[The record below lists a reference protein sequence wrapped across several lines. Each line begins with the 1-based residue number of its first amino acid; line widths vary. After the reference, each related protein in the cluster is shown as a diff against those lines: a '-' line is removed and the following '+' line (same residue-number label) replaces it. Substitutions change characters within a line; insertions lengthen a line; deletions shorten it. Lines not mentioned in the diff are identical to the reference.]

1 MIDFTNIEYLNT
13 GNEIQKK
20 AYALINKSNIF
31 AILSEFSPILVG
43 TIPINISIESSDLD
57 IICYWSN
64 KEKFR
69 QTIEKHFS
77 AYQDF
82 SIKETVKQ
90 EKPTIVC
97 CFKIDDFPIEI
108 FGQNIPTHQQNGY
121 KHMIAEYLILE
132 EKGEAF
138 RKQIVEL
145 KKQGIKT
152 EPAFAQ
158 LLGIT
163 DNAYQ
168 AIIEYFEKLD
178 Y

>member
-1 MIDFTNIEYLNT
+1 MIDFSNIEYLKS

-20 AYALINKSNIF
+20 AYGLINKSKIID
-31 AILSEFSPILVG
+31 ILSEFNPVLVG
-43 TIPINISIESSDLD
+43 TIPINISIEGSDLD

-64 KEKFR
+64 KDKFR
-69 QTIEKHFS
+69 QTLEQHFS

-82 SIKETVKQ
+82 FIRETVKQ
-90 EKPTIVC
+90 EKPTIIC
-97 CFKIDDFPIEI
+97 SFKTDDFPIEI
-108 FGQNIPTHQQNGY
+108 FGQNIPTHEQNGY
-121 KHMIAEYLILE
+121 KHMIAEYFILK
-132 EKGEAF
+132 EKGETF
-138 RKQIVEL
+138 RHQIIDL

-168 AIIEYFEKLD
+168 ALLEYYEKLG